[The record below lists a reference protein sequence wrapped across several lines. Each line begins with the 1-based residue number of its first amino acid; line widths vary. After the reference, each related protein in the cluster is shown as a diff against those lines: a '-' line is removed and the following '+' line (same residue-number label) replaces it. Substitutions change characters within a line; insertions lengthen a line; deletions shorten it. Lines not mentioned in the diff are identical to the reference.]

1 VVKEFT
7 AINPFL
13 STVLLLGGNPMKAYV
28 MTTGAVFG
36 LLTLVHLLR
45 IIVEG
50 LYLATDPLYILITVA
65 AGGLCLW
72 AWRLIRVTP
81 SESAR
86 R

>member
-36 LLTLVHLLR
+36 LLTLVHLWR

-50 LYLATDPLYILITVA
+50 LHLATDPLYVLITFA

-72 AWRLIRVTP
+72 ACLLLRLSTRP
-81 SESAR
+81 
-86 R
+86 